1 MTMNRLA
8 FSFNALGLAAITA
21 VLGGAFVEQLVF
33 GELPCPLCLL
43 QRAGLIAVGLGFLLN
58 LRFGIHP
65 VHYGVALFG
74 ALVGA
79 STSVRQILLHIA
91 PGDPGFS
98 KAVFGFHLY
107 TWSFITFVCIMLGIA
122 LLLCL
127 CKPGQTERPFNNRL
141 AGFSSVAFLIIVAA
155 NLIATLF
162 ECGFTQCGDD
172 PTSYLWLDTLK
183 QLLGN
188 SRS

>member
-1 MTMNRLA
+1 MPRLTY
-8 FSFNALGLAAITA
+8 ALNTLALALISA
-21 VLGGAFVEQLVF
+21 VLAGAFVEQIVF

-58 LRFGIHP
+58 LRFGIQP
-65 VHYGVALFG
+65 LHYGVALFG
-74 ALVGA
+74 AMVGA

-127 CKPGQTERPFNNRL
+127 CKSGQSERPLNTRM
-141 AGFSSVAFLIIVAA
+141 AGLSSLFFLVIVAA
-155 NLIATLF
+155 NLVSTLL

-172 PTSYLWLDTLK
+172 PSSYLWLDALRNW
-183 QLLGN
+183 LG
-188 SRS
+188 SR